1 MLRTPL
7 LVVTAAL
14 AVASPAVG
22 SAATADGPTAARAAS
37 QAHLVD
43 DAGDIWVWSTGT
55 KTWEL
60 WGTKEDADVL
70 DATITHGDDAVEV
83 VLTFDNLRKKRATR
97 YVMRVKTAKMVRTAF
112 IYASEPGGWRGKHA
126 LTKQGKVVKS
136 PGFTHEIDYTAD
148 TVMFSIPRDLFDD
161 PAWVKVLLRND
172 MKGAHRWTDNPH
184 NTGAESVF
192 TDKLSAP

>member
-1 MLRTPL
+1 MLRKPVLAIAT
-7 LVVTAAL
+7 AL
-14 AVASPAVG
+14 AVAVPLTG
-22 SAATADGPTAARAAS
+22 TTPAATGAPAPRAS
-37 QAHLVD
+37 HVDLVD
-43 DAGDIWVWSTGT
+43 DASDVWVWSTGT

-60 WGTKEDADVL
+60 WGTKADADVL
-70 DATITHGDDAVEV
+70 GATITHGDDTIDVL
-83 VLTFDNLRKKRATR
+83 LTFDNLRKKRATR

-112 IYASEPGGWRGKHA
+112 IYADAPMGWRGKHY
-126 LTKQGKVVKS
+126 LTKKGDVVKS
-136 PGFTHEIDYTAD
+136 PGFTHKIDYTAE
-148 TVMFSIPRDLFDD
+148 TVMFSLPRDLFNE